1 MGVSVPDY
9 LIVVASRPK
18 FSEPLRQALEGL
30 GARLCEVESWK
41 EARDLLEDDDDAVS
55 LAIIDAEL
63 VLDPSS
69 TARPRLDAGAGWP
82 AFLLSQRA
90 PSSQVVVNAY
100 RLGFLGYLSH
110 ECPLDET
117 VFRVRAFLEN
127 QDPRHYSTAPRVSM
141 IGPVQLTLRDDDA
154 ARPLSGLQFN
164 ISRTGMMLRT
174 ISTPPVRTRVTVSLW
189 LPQELEPI
197 SIHGHVVWVEGDSG
211 RHVAG
216 AIGIEFEESDSA
228 NQKTL
233 LAYILRTI
241 EDQTIN

>member
-1 MGVSVPDY
+1 MPNY
-9 LIVVASRPK
+9 LIVVASGLK
-18 FSEPLRQALEGL
+18 FSEPLRQGLEGL

-41 EARDLLEDDDDAVS
+41 EARDLLEDDDNAVS

-63 VLDPSS
+63 VLAQSS
-69 TARPRLDAGAGWP
+69 TARPQLDSGAHWP
-82 AFLLSQRA
+82 AFLMSERA
-90 PSSQVVVNAY
+90 PSAQIVVNAY

-110 ECPLDET
+110 ECPLEET
-117 VFRVRAFLEN
+117 VFRVRAYLEN
-127 QDPRHYSTAPRVSM
+127 HDPRHYTTAPRASI

-164 ISRTGMMLRT
+164 ISRTGMMLRM
-174 ISTPPVRTRVTVSLW
+174 ISAPPVRTRVTVSLW

-197 SIHGHVVWVEGDSG
+197 SLHGHVVWVEGHSG

-216 AIGIEFEESDSA
+216 AIGIEFEEANAA

-233 LAYILRTI
+233 LNYILRTI
-241 EDQTIN
+241 EDQTAN